1 MLPPK
6 IDIYILFF
14 PFFYFC
20 SISVLKI
27 TLSCINLTETL
38 HNFTNWTKGLLAVVT
53 VSDLFLILINP
64 VRVSNALKHIFR
76 VILHT

>member
-14 PFFYFC
+14 HFFYFC
-20 SISVLKI
+20 SISVRKI
-27 TLSCINLTETL
+27 RLSCINLTETL
-38 HNFTNWTKGLLAVVT
+38 HKFTNWTKGVLAVVT